1 MENRLAELEAKIS
14 FSEDLLESLNRI
26 VYQQQQQ
33 IDRLQ
38 LELRALREQVNDSL
52 PGDANGPREEPPPHY

>member
-1 MENRLAELEAKIS
+1 MENHLAELEAKIS

-38 LELRALREQVNDSL
+38 LELRALREQVKDSL
-52 PGDANGPREEPPPHY
+52 PADARGPGEELPPHY